1 MKEHWSNTEVSSLL
15 LYSVSYATAYLQL
28 SMNEMFGPPTIFS
41 PIEFL
46 LNYMF
51 GTNIPFCAEVIQLF
65 TVNTTV
71 Q

>member
-1 MKEHWSNTEVSSLL
+1 
-15 LYSVSYATAYLQL
+15 
-28 SMNEMFGPPTIFS
+28 
-41 PIEFL
+41 
-46 LNYMF
+46 MF